1 MCGAEGDVECVR
13 GGRAGSGPGGG
24 GAAHGMRG
32 EGRRRAGS
40 GPGGAERRMECVRE
54 REGVG
59 PQWGV
64 RFRLRSISLH
74 GLRPME
80 KENQIWFYVSK
91 LPATISD
98 FLFPYCSLPRGRFCA
113 ILN

>member
-1 MCGAEGDVECVR
+1 MCGAEGAVECVR
-13 GGRAGSGPGGG
+13 GDGLAPAPGGG
-24 GAAHGMRG
+24 GAAHGMWG

-40 GPGGAERRMECVRE
+40 GPGGAERRMECVRG